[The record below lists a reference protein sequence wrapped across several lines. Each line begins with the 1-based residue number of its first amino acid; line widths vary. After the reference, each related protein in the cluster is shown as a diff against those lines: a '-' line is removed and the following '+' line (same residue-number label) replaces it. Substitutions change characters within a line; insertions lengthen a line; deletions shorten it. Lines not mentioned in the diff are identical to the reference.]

1 MATDKNPYA
10 GWIDENGFTTK
21 PWEEYRVE
29 AKKIWDSIPYGE
41 DKWAVIKAKLGHGFW
56 PSRNS
61 NGVKVPHK
69 LKSNNQTKEGFQKTT
84 DAQRAKDAKSF
95 TKNRKENEKF
105 TDITSE
111 EAAKDWK
118 KKNITDWN
126 NKNNPTGKK
135 LVKGTEDYNKY
146 FRRYEHRIK
155 VGDPFWKTDHGLDYL
170 SGDPEN
176 LTWTTKAQWDAKDA
190 GEMKHGKD
198 FIFDVD
204 QHTGD
209 VVYTPRKGFDP
220 HDAAFNKYTFGQK
233 LAEESKKV
241 AKVARKVKP
250 LTKLIPVVGLGMVS
264 IDAKARTDEAIAN
277 PTWQNKTQAALGGA
291 ELALEGFE
299 TATGGAGALVTTPLQ
314 IGLMVANQLVHQTE
328 DSFKRPERDWAARLD
343 ARRGSR

>member
-1 MATDKNPYA
+1 MEIDDIPLK

-21 PWEEYRVE
+21 PWSEYRVK
-29 AKKIWDSIPYGE
+29 AKEIWEKIPYGE
-41 DKWAVIKAKLGHGFW
+41 DKWKRVAAKLGRGYW
-56 PSRNS
+56 ETKDS
-61 NGVKVPHK
+61 NGKKVPHK
-69 LKSNNQTKEGFQKTT
+69 LKSNKDRKEGFQRTT

-95 TKNRKENEKF
+95 TKNRKENEKW
-105 TDITSE
+105 TDITSK
-111 EAAKDWK
+111 EAAADWK

-155 VGDPFWKTDHGLDYL
+155 VGDPFWKTDHGLDYM

-176 LTWTTKAQWDAKDA
+176 LTWTNKAQWDAKDA
-190 GEMKHGKD
+190 GEMKHGSKY
-198 FIFDVD
+198 IFDVD

-220 HDAAFNKYTFGQK
+220 HDATFKKYSLGQK

-241 AKVARKVKP
+241 AKLARKVKP
-250 LTKLIPVVGLGMVS
+250 LAKFVPIVGAGVVGLDV
-264 IDAKARTDEAIAN
+264 KARTQEAIEN

-299 TATGGAGALVTTPLQ
+299 LATGGVGALVTTPLQ
-314 IGLMVANQLVHQTE
+314 IGLMIADQLVHQTE
-328 DSFKRPERDWAARLD
+328 DEFQRGPRNWQARLD
-343 ARRGSR
+343 ARRGKR